1 MGLYP
6 FDRHLIMILLLS
18 LDRNHLRVSSYG
30 NHWHFS
36 WRYTVIYS
44 VFGNGDSADIN
55 LCICIHWVTP
65 HPEFK
70 LIRENNLAASVA
82 FAGSLVGFSLPLAS
96 VIAHSVALT
105 DCVIWGL
112 IAILVQIIIF
122 FLVRLPIPGISER
135 IEKGETS
142 SGLWLGATSLTG
154 GLLNAACMS
163 P

>member
-1 MGLYP
+1 MEITG
-6 FDRHLIMILLLS
+6 IS
-18 LDRNHLRVSSYG
+18 LDVTQSFLSY
-30 NHWHFS
+30 FVTAVALTS
-36 WRYTVIYS
+36 IY
-44 VFGNGDSADIN
+44 VFVYI
-55 LCICIHWVTP
+55 WVTP

-82 FAGSLVGFSLPLAS
+82 FTGSLIGFSLPLAS

-112 IAILVQIIIF
+112 IAILVQIFIF
-122 FLVRLPIPGISER
+122 FLVRLPVPGISER

-142 SGLWLGATSLTG
+142 SGLWLGAASLTG

>member
-1 MGLYP
+1 MEIIG
-6 FDRHLIMILLLS
+6 IS
-18 LDRNHLRVSSYG
+18 LDGIQSFLAYLV
-30 NHWHFS
+30 
-36 WRYTVIYS
+36 TATALTLIYKF
-44 VFGNGDSADIN
+44 VYI
-55 LCICIHWVTP
+55 WVTP

-112 IAILVQIIIF
+112 IAILVQIFIF

>member
-1 MGLYP
+1 MEIIG
-6 FDRHLIMILLLS
+6 IS
-18 LDRNHLRVSSYG
+18 LDAIQSFLAYLV
-30 NHWHFS
+30 
-36 WRYTVIYS
+36 TATALTLIYIF
-44 VFGNGDSADIN
+44 VYI
-55 LCICIHWVTP
+55 WVTP
-65 HPEFK
+65 HSEFK
-70 LIRENNLAASVA
+70 LIKENNLAASVA
-82 FAGSLVGFSLPLAS
+82 FAGSLVGFSMPLAS

-112 IAILVQIIIF
+112 IAILVQIFIF

-142 SGLWLGATSLTG
+142 SGLWLGAASLTG

>member
-1 MGLYP
+1 MEIIG
-6 FDRHLIMILLLS
+6 IS
-18 LDRNHLRVSSYG
+18 LDGIQSFLAYLV
-30 NHWHFS
+30 
-36 WRYTVIYS
+36 TATALTLIYIF
-44 VFGNGDSADIN
+44 VYI
-55 LCICIHWVTP
+55 WVTP

-70 LIRENNLAASVA
+70 LIKENNLAASVA

-112 IAILVQIIIF
+112 IAILVQIFIF

>member
-1 MGLYP
+1 MEFIGISLETIQSFLAYLVTATALT
-6 FDRHLIMILLLS
+6 LI
-18 LDRNHLRVSSYG
+18 Y
-30 NHWHFS
+30 
-36 WRYTVIYS
+36 
-44 VFGNGDSADIN
+44 VFVYI
-55 LCICIHWVTP
+55 WVTP

-70 LIRENNLAASVA
+70 LIKENNIAASVA

-112 IAILVQIIIF
+112 IAILVQIFVF
-122 FLVRLPIPGISER
+122 FLVRVPIPGISGR
-135 IEKGETS
+135 IEKGEAS
-142 SGLWLGATSLTG
+142 SGLWLGAASLTG

>member
-1 MGLYP
+1 MEIIG
-6 FDRHLIMILLLS
+6 IS
-18 LDRNHLRVSSYG
+18 LDGIQSFLAYLVTATALTLKYI
-30 NHWHFS
+30 FV
-36 WRYTVIYS
+36 YI
-44 VFGNGDSADIN
+44 
-55 LCICIHWVTP
+55 WVTP

-70 LIRENNLAASVA
+70 LNRENNLAASVA
-82 FAGSLVGFSLPLAS
+82 FAGSLLGISLPLAS
-96 VIAHSVALT
+96 VIAHSVALP

-142 SGLWLGATSLTG
+142 SGLWLGAASLTG

>member
-1 MGLYP
+1 MEIIG
-6 FDRHLIMILLLS
+6 IS
-18 LDRNHLRVSSYG
+18 LDGIQSFLAYLV
-30 NHWHFS
+30 
-36 WRYTVIYS
+36 TATALTLIY
-44 VFGNGDSADIN
+44 VFVYI
-55 LCICIHWVTP
+55 WVTP

-112 IAILVQIIIF
+112 IAILVQIFIF

-142 SGLWLGATSLTG
+142 SGLWRGATSLTG